1 MTIFS
6 WNIYEKSFTP
16 YYASVA
22 PKHLVHR
29 HKVSREKCRVS
40 PFFQDSKTKSII
52 RFINRKIFR
61 KTYWYHFSIILFAF
75 FWEQAIK
82 TTFVGY
88 YKLKNQSVTINF
100 INIK

>member
-29 HKVSREKCRVS
+29 HKVSREKSRVS
-40 PFFQDSKTKSII
+40 ALFQDSKTKSII

-61 KTYWYHFSIILFAF
+61 KTYWYHFAIILFAF
-75 FWEQAIK
+75 SWEQAIK
-82 TTFVGY
+82 RPLIAL
-88 YKLKNQSVTINF
+88 YKLKNQSVYNS
-100 INIK
+100 